1 MSSLLAITSA
11 LTQRRLCV
19 GRVITQGVI
28 LSLLALSGI
37 QASAATPEQL
47 GNTWQSLASLPD
59 LLNAQWIPQD
69 LPANEKTFIRVMS
82 YPPLKP
88 QFLADAK
95 DTVAAILAGEQEL
108 PTAHCRRDGM
118 PRMAW
123 YPYPLQFMYGA
134 GVMMRQLGTA
144 SAGNEVL
151 AASSGAHPANLKD
164 PDALLML
171 NFNGDARFVWEND
184 TLIIDTIAVR
194 DDIDTFYGVPNDPDL
209 HVIERYK
216 LIDANTLERN
226 TTIDAP
232 HLFTKPWVLRTIYKR
247 GPAQSLAL
255 SYCPELPI

>member
-1 MSSLLAITSA
+1 MSSSFAITSA
-11 LTQRRLCV
+11 LHGASVRRV
-19 GRVITQGVI
+19 MQHI
-28 LSLLALSGI
+28 LMLLLIAPWAQSM
-37 QASAATPEQL
+37 AATSESL
-47 GNTWQSLASLPD
+47 GATWQSLAALPD
-59 LLNAQWIPQD
+59 LLNAQWIPQNM
-69 LPANEKTFIRVMS
+69 PASEKAFMRTMS

-88 QFLADAK
+88 EYAADAK
-95 DTVAAILAGEQEL
+95 AMIAAILAGDEAL

-123 YPYPLQFMYGA
+123 YPYPVQFMYGA
-134 GVMMRQLGTA
+134 GVMMRQLGTTA
-144 SAGNEVL
+144 AGNEVL

-171 NFNGDARFVWEND
+171 NFNGDARFVWAGD

-194 DDIDTFYGVPNDPDL
+194 DDIDTFYGVPNDPDI
-209 HVIERYK
+209 HVVERYK

-232 HLFTKPWVLRTIYKR
+232 NVFTQPWTLRTIYKR